1 MAASINAKLYDGTT
15 EIGAV
20 RSAAPPGTLGDV
32 ALGGAADL
40 WGTGG
45 TLTAAFVNG
54 NLRVGVYAA
63 ADLLNNYDVDVDSIG
78 VTVYYTEPSGV
89 RRSITLGLGLGL

>member
-1 MAASINAKLYDGTT
+1 MAASINAKLYDGVT

-32 ALGGAADL
+32 NLGGASDL
-40 WGTGG
+40 WGAA
-45 TLTAAFVNG
+45 LTSALVNG
-54 NLRVGVYAA
+54 SLRVGVYAA
-63 ADLLNNYDVDVDSIG
+63 ADLLNDYDVDVDSIG
-78 VTVYYTEPSGV
+78 VTVHYTEPSGT